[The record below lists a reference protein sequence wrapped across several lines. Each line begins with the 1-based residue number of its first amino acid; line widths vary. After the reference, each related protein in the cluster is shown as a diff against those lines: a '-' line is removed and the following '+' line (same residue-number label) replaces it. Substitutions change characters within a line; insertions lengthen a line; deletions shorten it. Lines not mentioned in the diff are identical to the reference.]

1 MLILYNIMLICI
13 YKFILLDFLPFNYII
28 LVFTIVIVF
37 FIYLF
42 FKYFCPLAAVAN
54 KCSCL
59 WENKGILIL
68 K

>member
-28 LVFTIVIVF
+28 LVFTIVIAF

-42 FKYFCPLAAVAN
+42 F
-54 KCSCL
+54 
-59 WENKGILIL
+59 
-68 K
+68 